1 MSKYV
6 GVPYLVLAQVK
17 IVPDFNNGDVP
28 EDCLRYRVVDQH
40 DIVLLDDMP
49 HGYANRLCTQ
59 LNNDVHNFQQA
70 EAAVARFVA
79 NNEAGLRHF
88 RKRTEVVY
96 HNAHTREQIA
106 VYQHNRNQRQLGA
119 G

>member
-17 IVPDFNNGDVP
+17 IAPDFNNGEVP

-49 HGYANRLCTQ
+49 HGFANRLCTQ
-59 LNNDVHNFQQA
+59 LSNDVYNRQQA
-70 EAAVARFVA
+70 EAAVARFVR
-79 NNEAGLRHF
+79 NNESALLSF
-88 RKRTEVVY
+88 RRRADIA
-96 HNAHTREQIA
+96 HNNAHTREQIRT
-106 VYQHNRNQRQLGA
+106 YQANRNYAHG
-119 G
+119 